1 MTPAQ
6 KENEILRKVSPKM
19 RIQET
24 QSVDLWQKAAREKL
38 SSLLGLE
45 RFKPCNLRFSREYV
59 KEHSEYTEIRFTYQ
73 SEEGVFVPCHFL
85 KPHGATSETP
95 VVICLQGH
103 STGMHVSLGNAKF
116 EGDEESIKG
125 DRDFCIQALKEGMC
139 AVAMEQRGF
148 GELGGTPDPECDDVV
163 FSALLTGRTLIGA
176 RVWDVK
182 RLVDVLEQ
190 NFCNDC
196 NTEKVYCMGN
206 SGGGTTTLYAVA
218 LETRIKAAMPSCAFC
233 TYIASIGELRH
244 CSCNFIPGIANYFD
258 MAEIGGMISP
268 RPLVIVSGKE
278 DRIFPIEP
286 ATEEFKRLKELY
298 YANENIKENCI
309 HFIGEGGHRFYRAA
323 WQSFKNVAL

>member
-6 KENEILRKVSPKM
+6 KENEILRNIIPQM
-19 RIQET
+19 RLNKEE
-24 QSVDLWQKAAREKL
+24 SVEQWQKIAREKL

-45 RFKPCNLRFSREYV
+45 YFNECELCFNQEFV
-59 KEHSEYTEIRFTYQ
+59 KEHSDYTEIRFTYQ
-73 SEEGVFVPCHFL
+73 SEAGVFVPCHFL
-85 KPHGATSETP
+85 KPHGATRETP

-103 STGMHVSLGNAKF
+103 STGMHISLGNAKF
-116 EGDEESIKG
+116 EGDEECIKG
-125 DRDFCIQALKEGMC
+125 DRDFCIQAVKEGMC

-148 GELGGTPDPECDDVV
+148 GELGGNPNPECNDIV

-182 RLVDVLEQ
+182 RLIDVLEM
-190 NFCNDC
+190 NFYNDC
-196 NTEKVYCMGN
+196 NTEKIFCMGN
-206 SGGGTTTLYAVA
+206 SGGGTTTLYAAA

-244 CSCNFIPGIANYFD
+244 CSCNFIPGIAKYFD

-268 RPLVIVSGKE
+268 RPLVVVSGKS

-286 ATEEFKRLKELY
+286 ATAEFKLLKELY
-298 YANENIKENCI
+298 YSCGNLKDNCI
-309 HFIGEGGHRFYRAA
+309 HFIGEGGHRFYRDA
-323 WQSFKNVAL
+323 WQSFKNIAL